1 VCDFAVMHLPRHFG
15 QSNML
20 QVEVALNV
28 ARCTIL
34 VPTSL
39 LGTQAVSFGTQK
51 LLDDTTGSGTCLVLA
66 IPEIQLQLRLHDHY
80 MGMSLITASS
90 SVSLN

>member
-1 VCDFAVMHLPRHFG
+1 MHLPRHSG

-20 QVEVALNV
+20 QVEVALNTE
-28 ARCTIL
+28 RCTIL

-39 LGTQAVSFGTQK
+39 LGTQAVNFGPQK
-51 LLDDTTGSGTCLVLA
+51 LLDETTSTGACLVLA

-90 SVSLN
+90 SRSLT